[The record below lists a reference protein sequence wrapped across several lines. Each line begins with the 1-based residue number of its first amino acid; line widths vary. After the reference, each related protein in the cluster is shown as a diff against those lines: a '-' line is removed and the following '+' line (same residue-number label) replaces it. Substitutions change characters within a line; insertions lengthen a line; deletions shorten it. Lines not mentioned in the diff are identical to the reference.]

1 MSKKWTPTQRQKF
14 RKTMAAKRA
23 NKRTTAVIPLDAI
36 PERRA
41 QPAPR
46 PPRPLVPSDKHARLA
61 LAMALVSTVRELIK

>member
-46 PPRPLVPSDKHARLA
+46 PLVPSDKHARLA